1 MITFEDVTKTFG
13 PRTVLDHMSLLVNS
27 GEFCALLGPSGAGKS
42 TALRLVNRLIE
53 PDAGRVL
60 VDGIDVASQDPVMLR
75 RRLGYVSQS
84 IGLLP
89 HWTVAAN
96 IATVPKLLGWP
107 AARIAERIDELL
119 RLVGLEPADFRERR
133 PSELSGGQQQRVGVA
148 RALAAD
154 PEVLLMDE
162 PFGALDPVTR
172 AALQGEMAAIHA
184 ATGKTILMVSHDVDE
199 ALRLASRVVIMEGGR
214 VVQSA
219 SPREVLSAPA
229 NDFVAQLV
237 GGEAASFRLLR
248 VRKVAELTIRGPA
261 AGGQSI
267 ATDAG
272 LDAALARMLSH
283 GVDTLTVIGADGAPC
298 GTIRLADVVR
308 RG

>member
-75 RRLGYVSQS
+75 RRLGYVIQS